1 MPDLRRLL
9 FIAIVMLLLALLLAF
24 AGMVTEEMG
33 LDVKKTINAVDNS
46 LYLISMHNFTV
57 ESIGVIKRAEICI
70 NYTCSTCRV
79 YYSIAYIGAVNTVV
93 NGTLSNYHCIEL
105 ASTRF
110 IGFLK
115 NVGGNNQITINLNL
129 ILIKSKYWFA
139 SIASLALLVVAS
151 ALILYYVIAITRSL
165 KKS

>member
-1 MPDLRRLL
+1 MPVLKRLL

-24 AGMVTEEMG
+24 IGMITEEMG
-33 LDVKKTINAVDNS
+33 FEVRRTINATDSS
-46 LYLISMHNFTV
+46 LYLISMQNFTV
-57 ESIGVIKRAEICI
+57 ESIGAIKRAEICI

-79 YYSIAYIGAVNTVV
+79 YYSIAYIGTANTVV

-115 NVGGNNQITINLNL
+115 NVGGNNQIAIILNL
-129 ILIKSKYWFA
+129 VLIKSKFWLA

-151 ALILYYVIAITRSL
+151 ALMLYYVIAITRSL